1 MTKAEYREVFKKI
14 DKSDNKN
21 NIVMIRLLKELGISS
36 GNFYYFLAHDEDGK
50 GDRTM
55 SVEKLERLYNAMA
68 KEGLIPTNRARLES
82 LDTDKMVKELFK
94 RFDLEKSGTKEKD
107 VTKWMNSYIGKEFRK

>member
-1 MTKAEYREVFKKI
+1 MTKAEYREVFKRI

-21 NIVMIRLLKELGISS
+21 KIVMIRLLKELGISS
-36 GNFYYFLAHDEDGK
+36 GNFYYFLAHEVDGR

-68 KEGLIPTNRARLES
+68 KEGLIPTNRARLE
-82 LDTDKMVKELFK
+82 
-94 RFDLEKSGTKEKD
+94 
-107 VTKWMNSYIGKEFRK
+107 

>member
-1 MTKAEYREVFKKI
+1 MMKRRVYRINYKI
-14 DKSDNKN
+14 HNSNNKN
-21 NIVMIRLLKELGISS
+21 TIVMIKLLKELGISS

-55 SVEKLERLYNAMA
+55 SIEKLETLYRALV

-94 RFDLEKSGTKEKD
+94 RFDLNKTGVKEKD
-107 VTKWMNSYIGKEFRK
+107 VTKWMNSYVGKEFRK